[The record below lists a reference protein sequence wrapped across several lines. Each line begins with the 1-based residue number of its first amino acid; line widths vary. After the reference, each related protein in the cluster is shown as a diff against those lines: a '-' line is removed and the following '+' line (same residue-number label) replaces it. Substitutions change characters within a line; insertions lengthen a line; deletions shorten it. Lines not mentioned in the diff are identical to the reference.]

1 MEDIPWTDKRDH
13 KYWYTIKCPCGAE
26 GEIGLPIEFRG
37 TFGCPDDEGGCM
49 ATYIQWDSPEGIRVK
64 CVVEPC
70 YESDEV
76 LVNGDVP
83 IRQPDIDM
91 LDEPYCRECHSILS
105 IGHALD
111 CPTRSQSTSEAKP

>member
-1 MEDIPWTDKRDH
+1 MNDIPWTDKRDH

-26 GEIGLPIEFRG
+26 GEIGLPIAFRG

-70 YESDEV
+70 YESTSGAA
-76 LVNGDVP
+76 NGD
-83 IRQPDIDM
+83 R
-91 LDEPYCRECHSILS
+91 
-105 IGHALD
+105 
-111 CPTRSQSTSEAKP
+111 